1 MPPPV
6 WRQLPRQAVLRGE
19 VNAVAPTASSTRL
32 ENPSVNPIIAHG
44 RTTQDVQADLRAFRD
59 KS

>member
-6 WRQLPRQAVLRGE
+6 WQQLPRHAVLRGE
-19 VNAVAPTASSTRL
+19 VNAVAPTAASTRL
-32 ENPSVNPIIAHG
+32 ENPSVNPIIAYG
-44 RTTQDVQADLRAFRD
+44 RTAQDVQADLRAFRD